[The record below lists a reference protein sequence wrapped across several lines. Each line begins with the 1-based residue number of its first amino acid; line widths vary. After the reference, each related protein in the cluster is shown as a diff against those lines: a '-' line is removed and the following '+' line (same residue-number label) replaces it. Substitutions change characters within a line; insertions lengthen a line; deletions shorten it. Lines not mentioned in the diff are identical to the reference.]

1 MSLYNAIRPE
11 RKEFITNVQT
21 ETKEDKPQIIQN
33 AFLQMDQ
40 TKKYTFQITNHV
52 VSQLK
57 NIATSKENCTP
68 YVEVQS

>member
-68 YVEVQS
+68 YVEVSS